1 MGLRSEKEI
10 IELLDVLKVNRKKC
24 YDEFHSTLAKL
35 SKMKEI
41 ELIENLIVSFYRDI
55 ATIEAEIYMLE
66 WVLGKH
72 EI

>member
-10 IELLDVLKVNRKKC
+10 IELLNVLKANRIKQ
-24 YDEFHSTLAKL
+24 YDEFHSALKEL
-35 SKMKEI
+35 SKKKETD
-41 ELIENLIVSFYRDI
+41 LIENLIVSFYRDI
-55 ATIEAEIYMLE
+55 RTIEAEIYILE